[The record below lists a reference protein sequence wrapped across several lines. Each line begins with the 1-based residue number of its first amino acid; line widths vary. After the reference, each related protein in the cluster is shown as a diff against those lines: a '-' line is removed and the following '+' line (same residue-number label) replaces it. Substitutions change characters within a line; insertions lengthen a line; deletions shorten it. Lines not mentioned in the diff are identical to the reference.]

1 MTDAIKAA
9 AETVAAAK
17 LQSEQ
22 GAAALEAAG
31 AALDRVRAR
40 IADLDSERAQIVA
53 ERKAGKTAA
62 RHGPRLAELAADLE
76 GLNEIHAEAVVANGV
91 ATAELTHLRQA
102 VTAAEYALSNTADQ
116 ALLVDLKTIAS
127 DLDRRLF
134 DTIGEISSVAKRLG
148 LNRPQWCPTP
158 ELANGI
164 RRLDL
169 ENGGLHR

>member
-9 AETVAAAK
+9 AESVAAAK

-22 GAAALEAAG
+22 GAVALEAAG

-53 ERKAGKTAA
+53 DRKAGKTSPKQGA
-62 RHGPRLAELAADLE
+62 RLAEIGADIE
-76 GLNEIHAEAVVANGV
+76 GLNEILSESVSVRAAAAAESAR
-91 ATAELTHLRQA
+91 LSQA
-102 VTAAEYALSNTADQ
+102 VTAAEYVLSNTADQ
-116 ALLVDLKTIAS
+116 ALLGDLKALAS
-127 DLDRRLF
+127 DLDRRLVE
-134 DTIGEISSVAKRLG
+134 TVNEIAGVAKRLG
-148 LNRPQWCPTP
+148 QNRAQWFPTP

-169 ENGGLHR
+169 ENGGLNR